1 MKTGI
6 GRTATASVLL
16 LAALFVVMPE
26 ARSQGRTT
34 RPSRR
39 QTNPVRPAS
48 VPLPTPLPTATP
60 NTSEPRLVSSAE
72 DVAAQEEAQQQPP
85 RQTPRRT
92 AGRQRRGT
100 DAEQQETEQEQLR
113 RTVNRLSDQVTRLSE
128 DMSAIKD
135 EQRTLVDLERLS
147 RAETRA
153 EGLRAQ
159 LRDVM
164 DKEFA
169 LQERTAQIEDELQ
182 PDAIERRAALIG
194 STRPAEVRDQIR
206 RSLERERDRVRVQ
219 LEMLTN
225 SRARL
230 ESAIVTAEAEVEKLK
245 QRIDASDREANAE
258 GRTTNPVPLPAT
270 TPPATDATTPEPP
283 LF

>member
-6 GRTATASVLL
+6 GRTASALFLL
-16 LAALFVVMPE
+16 LATLFVLLPE
-26 ARSQGRTT
+26 ARSQQRP

-48 VPLPTPLPTATP
+48 VPVPAPVATPTPDA
-60 NTSEPRLVSSAE
+60 SEPRLIRSAE
-72 DVAAQEEAQQQPP
+72 DLAAQEDSPQQTPT

-92 AGRQRRGT
+92 AGRARRGT
-100 DAEQQETEQEQLR
+100 DAAEESEQEEQLR
-113 RTVNRLSDQVTRLSE
+113 RTVNRLSDQMTRLSE
-128 DMSAIKD
+128 EMTAIKG

-147 RAETRA
+147 RAEQRA

-169 LQERTAQIEDELQ
+169 LQERSAQIEDEVQ

-194 STRPAEVRDQIR
+194 STRPSEVRDQIR
-206 RSLERERDRVRVQ
+206 RSLERERERLRVQ

-230 ESAIVTAEAEVEKLK
+230 EAAIVTAEAEVEKLK
-245 QRIDASDREANAE
+245 QRLDAADREANAA
-258 GRTTNPVPLPAT
+258 GQTTGPVPLPASN
-270 TPPATDATTPEPP
+270 PPATDATPPEPP
-283 LF
+283 RF

>member
-6 GRTATASVLL
+6 GRTATTLVLL
-16 LAALFVVMPE
+16 LAALFFLMPE
-26 ARSQGRTT
+26 ARSQGRT

-48 VPLPTPLPTATP
+48 VPVPTPLPTP
-60 NTSEPRLVSSAE
+60 NASEPRLVSSAE
-72 DVAAQEEAQQQPP
+72 DLAAQEEAQQQQP
-85 RQTPRRT
+85 RQTTRRT
-92 AGRQRRGT
+92 AGRPRRGT
-100 DAEQQETEQEQLR
+100 DTEQESEQEQLR
-113 RTVNRLSDQVTRLSE
+113 RTVDRLSDQVTRLSE
-128 DMSAIKD
+128 DMTAIKG

-147 RAETRA
+147 RAEQRA

-169 LQERTAQIEDELQ
+169 LQERTAQVEDELQ

-206 RSLERERDRVRVQ
+206 RSLERERDRIRVQ

-230 ESAIVTAEAEVEKLK
+230 ESAIVTADAEVEKLK
-245 QRIDASDREANAE
+245 QRIDAADREANAE
-258 GRTTNPVPLPAT
+258 GRTTNPVPLPASN
-270 TPPATDATTPEPP
+270 PPATDTTTPEPP